1 MDAPNLLKIKEISGG
16 MTDFEQEMLQII
28 KEELPEEIRQ
38 YRSDLEAKDFL
49 KTAGDVHKL
58 KHKISILNMKHG
70 YKTAVAYEN
79 ELRAGRPTSAQD
91 FEAVLN
97 KMVVFVNQL

>member
-38 YRSDLEAKDFL
+38 YHSDLEAKDFL
-49 KTAGDVHKL
+49 KQY
-58 KHKISILNMKHG
+58 I
-70 YKTAVAYEN
+70 
-79 ELRAGRPTSAQD
+79 
-91 FEAVLN
+91 F
-97 KMVVFVNQL
+97 